1 MDEKQ
6 RGKKKIRI
14 ALYNLVITLNPTWN
28 NVALAPTLFITN
40 SSLWKHTSHSA
51 LFCKCCSV
59 CVKQKKNVPPQKP
72 KASEQLSD
80 TLYQQSRGGKKCLD
94 LQRRKFCLF
103 SELQSIESVSLR
115 SSTSPQAMEGGQ
127 SLKSIRW
134 QPCGINQWKKAGGW
148 LCGEKEDR
156 CGRRVQKTECC
167 TWRESVWHP
176 GRFLCFHTVG
186 FMGYDI

>member
-1 MDEKQ
+1 MRSDTAKN
-6 RGKKKIRI
+6 RI
-14 ALYNLVITLNPTWN
+14 THYNLVITITPIWH
-28 NVALAPTLFITN
+28 NVVLAPTLFITN
-40 SSLWKHTSHSA
+40 ASLWKHASHLT

-59 CVKQKKNVPPQKP
+59 CVKQKKKKVFSSEAQSLRAAFWHSLSTKP
-72 KASEQLSD
+72 
-80 TLYQQSRGGKKCLD
+80 GGKKCLD
-94 LQRRKFCLF
+94 LQRRKFCLFF

-115 SSTSPQAMEGGQ
+115 SSTSPRAMEGGQ

-156 CGRRVQKTECC
+156 CGRRVQKTDCC
-167 TWRESVWHP
+167 TQKESVWHC
-176 GRFLCFHTVG
+176 GRFLCFHTVS

>member
-1 MDEKQ
+1 MRSDTAKN
-6 RGKKKIRI
+6 RI
-14 ALYNLVITLNPTWN
+14 THYNLVITITPIWH
-28 NVALAPTLFITN
+28 NVVLAPTLFITN
-40 SSLWKHTSHSA
+40 ASLWKHASHLT

-59 CVKQKKNVPPQKP
+59 CVKQKKKCSPQKP
-72 KASEQLSD
+72 RASEQLSD
-80 TLYQQSRGGKKCLD
+80 TLYQQSRGGRSVLI
-94 LQRRKFCLF
+94 FSEESSAFF

-115 SSTSPQAMEGGQ
+115 SSTSPRAMEGGQ

-156 CGRRVQKTECC
+156 CGRRVQKTDCC
-167 TWRESVWHP
+167 TQKESVWHC
-176 GRFLCFHTVG
+176 GRFLCFHTVS